1 MDEEYDD
8 IFSGAEAAFLEED
21 FETTLNRDDLNL
33 NFTEYFDEDDYVKTN
48 STEADLNAKFEP
60 VEPSKHNVSV
70 KVNFIKNKLLEKRK
84 SGIKATLRK
93 VKTKIGY
100 DDAAP
105 MDRITLLKAIFA
117 LFYTEVIG
125 AILKTCINRAHSP
138 AEKMSN
144 EEVRHGIR
152 ILMFLHFYRCTAAAF
167 FDKAYSLFFGP
178 ALFCKEYIWN
188 KFKKGISHQVP
199 SSTMYYYKIYIM
211 YSLQIVIYYV
221 IYKLCT

>member
-105 MDRITLLKAIFA
+105 MDRITL
-117 LFYTEVIG
+117 
-125 AILKTCINRAHSP
+125 
-138 AEKMSN
+138 
-144 EEVRHGIR
+144 
-152 ILMFLHFYRCTAAAF
+152 
-167 FDKAYSLFFGP
+167 
-178 ALFCKEYIWN
+178 
-188 KFKKGISHQVP
+188 
-199 SSTMYYYKIYIM
+199 
-211 YSLQIVIYYV
+211 
-221 IYKLCT
+221 